1 MSKLIPLSLM
11 RLSSALAA
19 TARRNHFKEAAMTKH
34 YLMTVCVAVL
44 GVSTAFAQQQK
55 KAAPSSK
62 PADQG
67 PSLAVTMKFIQENAA
82 AGKLSYTT
90 FVSDSTQQ
98 GMEWKNSTNVE
109 ITNLVADPKT
119 CGISF
124 HWRAEVNGQVSD
136 DADYS
141 LNLKDVQDIV
151 VLPQEQNQQK
161 ANARSGH
168 PEWTPRVEP
177 ALFTL
182 VARRPK
188 GVENAFLFS
197 EEEMAG
203 RIAKAMVHAV
213 ELCGGGNKD
222 PF

>member
-1 MSKLIPLSLM
+1 
-11 RLSSALAA
+11 
-19 TARRNHFKEAAMTKH
+19 
-34 YLMTVCVAVL
+34 
-44 GVSTAFAQQQK
+44 
-55 KAAPSSK
+55 
-62 PADQG
+62 
-67 PSLAVTMKFIQENAA
+67 
-82 AGKLSYTT
+82 
-90 FVSDSTQQ
+90 
-98 GMEWKNSTNVE
+98 
-109 ITNLVADPKT
+109 
-119 CGISF
+119 
-124 HWRAEVNGQVSD
+124 
-136 DADYS
+136 
-141 LNLKDVQDIV
+141 VQDIV

>member
-1 MSKLIPLSLM
+1 MKRYVMTMCVGVLAV
-11 RLSSALAA
+11 SA
-19 TARRNHFKEAAMTKH
+19 
-34 YLMTVCVAVL
+34 
-44 GVSTAFAQQQK
+44 AFAQQK
-55 KAAPSSK
+55 KAAPSS
-62 PADQG
+62 QG
-67 PSLAVTMKFIQENAA
+67 PSLATTMKFIQENAA

-98 GMEWKNSTNVE
+98 GMEWKNSSSVE
-109 ITNLVADPKT
+109 ITNLIADPKT

-161 ANARSGH
+161 MNARNGH

-197 EEEMAG
+197 EEDMAG